1 MEWTIRW
8 RRFKSKESTQLFHVR
23 VSTLYKCF
31 SHHRLCLKPACIFV
45 VLPVLEAFR
54 ALLAAEPFRF
64 VKWNIGFFFK
74 LSFITCGM
82 VGFERSGALV
92 PWRILA
98 RLCFYFVPHP
108 LVATIDLLKVF
119 NIKSIILPTLWNIYW
134 HSLMEFTENKH
145 LDHDYFLIV
154 LALVASF
161 LWRYIWLGTVQFY
174 YKFLLNYF
182 V

>member
-1 MEWTIRW
+1 MFLPSPPVPEACMHICSFACLRGFQGFACCWAISFCKMKY
-8 RRFKSKESTQLFHVR
+8 RF
-23 VSTLYKCF
+23 
-31 SHHRLCLKPACIFV
+31 
-45 VLPVLEAFR
+45 
-54 ALLAAEPFRF
+54 
-64 VKWNIGFFFK
+64 FFFK